1 MTGLTSINYDR
12 TPGDAGHRISILA
25 AALFVIGHW
34 IADLSYFTVV
44 STSFSRGKKLM
55 SQKLYEKVLMSCGLF
70 LVLFG
75 SWFIIGT

>member
-1 MTGLTSINYDR
+1 VLKGLE
-12 TPGDAGHRISILA
+12 ISMLA

-34 IADLSYFTVV
+34 IADLSYFTAV

-55 SQKLYEKVLMSCGLF
+55 SPKLYERVLMSCGLF
-70 LVLFG
+70 LVIFG